1 MNAPRQS
8 LIYVCLVLGVTVAAC
23 STEAPFVTSAPDG
36 WESAGSK
43 WWIPGTDT
51 AAAFRDLESLASMG
65 VVGSELVYGTGSSAR
80 ASFEQQLKRA
90 VKQSLIQIIR
100 NEPEVVD
107 SLLELV
113 VMPKVSASGSDID
126 ALVSKYQ
133 RDGYR
138 SLSRH
143 FREPRQTVKVG
154 DDIPVVYPD
163 SLRKAGIAGA
173 VEMQLYLDTEGAPQ
187 AIWTMENVHPVLD
200 AIAMQAT
207 TQARWQPA
215 YLLKGGK
222 SDPIPSGV
230 RFRIRFG

>member
-1 MNAPRQS
+1 
-8 LIYVCLVLGVTVAAC
+8 
-23 STEAPFVTSAPDG
+23 
-36 WESAGSK
+36 
-43 WWIPGTDT
+43 
-51 AAAFRDLESLASMG
+51 
-65 VVGSELVYGTGSSAR
+65 
-80 ASFEQQLKRA
+80 
-90 VKQSLIQIIR
+90 
-100 NEPEVVD
+100 
-107 SLLELV
+107 
-113 VMPKVSASGSDID
+113 MPKVSASGSDID

-222 SDPIPSGV
+222 SDPIPSWV